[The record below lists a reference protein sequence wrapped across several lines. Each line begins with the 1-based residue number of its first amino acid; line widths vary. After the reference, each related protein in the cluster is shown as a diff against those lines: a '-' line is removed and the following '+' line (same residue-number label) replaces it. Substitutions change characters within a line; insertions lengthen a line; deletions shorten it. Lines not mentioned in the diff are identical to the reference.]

1 MLSNLILLLS
11 VVALLFPMG
20 FFALATPPL
29 LILKHDT
36 PLDGRFVRGMFHHYY
51 AVIIVA
57 ASAGAVAHAV
67 LGRIV
72 TAFALGGVA
81 AVVFAIRR
89 WFLPRM
95 DALREA
101 IAANEPGAIS
111 RFKRLHVVGM
121 LFNLVQL
128 GVVGFGMAKLIKV

>member
-67 LGRIV
+67 LGRIT

-95 DALREA
+95 DALREPSPPRSPA
-101 IAANEPGAIS
+101 PS
-111 RFKRLHVVGM
+111 RGSGGCMSSACCSTWFSWAWWALAW
-121 LFNLVQL
+121 QS
-128 GVVGFGMAKLIKV
+128 